1 MKKIIKFS
9 LLVMLSINSFSQN
22 SIKKKIQGTYFTNVQ
37 VENYETG
44 EATNVT
50 YYIFFGKSYATLNFS
65 NSDFAVCEGKYFYKE
80 KQNILYLIRDE
91 NDGRPC
97 PSFEDKEDKN
107 IFSDDSEM
115 IAIKKVKNK
124 YYIKS
129 KRFYVK
135 KWQLLQLK

>member
-1 MKKIIKFS
+1 
-9 LLVMLSINSFSQN
+9 MLSINSFSQN
-22 SIKKKIQGTYFTNVQ
+22 SIKKKIKGRYFANVQ

-44 EATNVT
+44 DATNVT
-50 YYIFFGKSYATLNFS
+50 YYIFFGKNYATLNFS
-65 NSDFAVCEGKYFYKE
+65 NSNFAVCEGKYFYKE

-107 IFSDDSEM
+107 IFFKDSE
-115 IAIKKVKNK
+115 IISIKNVKNK

-135 KWQLLQLK
+135 KWQLLKLQQ